1 MLTPIQHVG
10 DKFIVGAIDTSF
22 LDVSSRI
29 LPGTSVLNGPVYIG
43 MPFSVGIARANC
55 MIGPPIL
62 SLGSPASLEVLGIT
76 NIFGILNV
84 FSISTFTGLLQNL
97 ELQLR
102 TH

>member
-1 MLTPIQHVG
+1 MATPILHAG
-10 DKFIVGAIDTSF
+10 DKFVCGAVDTSF
-22 LDVSSRI
+22 LDASSRL

-84 FSISTFTGLLQNL
+84 FSNQYIYWSDYKTWNYN
-97 ELQLR
+97 
-102 TH
+102 